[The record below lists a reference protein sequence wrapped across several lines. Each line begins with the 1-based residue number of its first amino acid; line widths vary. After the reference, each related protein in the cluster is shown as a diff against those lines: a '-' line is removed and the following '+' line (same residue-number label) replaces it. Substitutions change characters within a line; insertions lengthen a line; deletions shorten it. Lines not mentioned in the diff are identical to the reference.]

1 MSSPRSA
8 ETCRLSTAW
17 VHVAWAYVGVVS
29 QQPGKI
35 RKTPSFRAFLATGAL
50 LGLLA
55 GVFLSVTGPA
65 DTRYD
70 ASAALGFL
78 GLIFAGLGAL
88 AGGVI
93 AVLLDRRS

>member
-1 MSSPRSA
+1 M
-8 ETCRLSTAW
+8 
-17 VHVAWAYVGVVS
+17 S
-29 QQPGKI
+29 QQPGKV
-35 RKTPSFRAFLATGAL
+35 RSTPNVRAFLATGGL
-50 LGLLA
+50 LGLLV
-55 GVFLSVTGPA
+55 GVFLSVTGPV

-78 GLIFAGLGAL
+78 ALIFAGLGVL